1 MDRGPRTIHPAK
13 QFPQVDVSAYL
24 LAEPSSRPRLGRWG
38 VVAVLAG
45 AILAIGVVAFE
56 TYFAT
61 LF

>member
-1 MDRGPRTIHPAK
+1 M
-13 QFPQVDVSAYL
+13 DVSAYL